1 MGPQEYLSAGLPFAA
16 GLPRG
21 ETAALGAAIIWA
33 FTSLFYARAG
43 RLISPI
49 AANTFKCAVAT
60 VLLTLAHFLIE
71 RTPYPSASL
80 ADWLILLASGV
91 IGLAIG
97 DSCLFS
103 SFVRIGARKGLLL
116 LSLNPL
122 IGTAF
127 GWIVLHETL
136 DAQSLA
142 GIAITMTGVLVVLW
156 PANGFR
162 SFRAA
167 SVGERALLYGVLF
180 GLGAA
185 CCQATGALLAKPALA
200 RIDNLTATQIRMYGG
215 TAALFVL
222 GIVRGRF
229 GHWAGLIRVHRLFW
243 PLFVASFLG
252 QFVAVWLMT
261 MSLDYAPAG
270 IALAILSTAPIWLI
284 PLGGRFQDH
293 APTMRETAG
302 LLVAI
307 AGIALLLIR

>member
-1 MGPQEYLSAGLPFAA
+1 MGPQEYLGAGLPFPA

-21 ETAALGAAIIWA
+21 ETAALGAALIWA
-33 FTSLFYARAG
+33 FTSLFFARAG

-49 AANTFKCAVAT
+49 GANTFKCAAAA

-71 RTPYPSASL
+71 RTPFPSAALS
-80 ADWLILLASGV
+80 DWLILLASGV

-97 DSCLFS
+97 DSFLFS
-103 SFVRIGARKGLLL
+103 SFIRIGPRKGLLL

-122 IGTAF
+122 IGTAL
-127 GWIVLHETL
+127 GWILFREAL
-136 DAQSLA
+136 DARSLA
-142 GIAITMTGVLVVLW
+142 GIAVTMTGVLVVLS
-156 PANGFR
+156 PKGGFR
-162 SFRAA
+162 SFGAA

-180 GLGAA
+180 GIGAA
-185 CCQATGALLAKPALA
+185 CCQATGALVAKPALA

-215 TAALFVL
+215 TAALVL
-222 GIVRGRF
+222 LGLARGRF
-229 GHWAGLIRVHRLFW
+229 GHWANLIRVHRLFR

-261 MSLDYAPAG
+261 VSIDYAPAG
-270 IALAILSTAPIWLI
+270 IALTILSTAPIWLI

-293 APTMRETAG
+293 APTPGETTG

-307 AGIALLLIR
+307 AGIAVLLIR